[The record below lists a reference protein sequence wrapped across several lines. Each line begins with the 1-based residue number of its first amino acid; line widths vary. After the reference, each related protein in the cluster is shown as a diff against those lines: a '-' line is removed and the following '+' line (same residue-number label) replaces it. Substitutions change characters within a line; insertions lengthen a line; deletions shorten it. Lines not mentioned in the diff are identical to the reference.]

1 MTRKTGLFAAAL
13 FAGAMACMGCGD
25 NNKTDGSVNGSETAE
40 AEVFD
45 YSIDDYVKL
54 GEYKQLSVKYPVPV
68 ITEED
73 VETSIEEMLDEH
85 TEYKEISDRP
95 AQNNDYVNLDFKG
108 TVDGEEFDGG
118 TAEDYEFTLGQEEF
132 IEEFEANVVGK
143 SAGETFTF
151 QMTFPDDYDEDLKG
165 KTAEFTVTL
174 NSINEVQT
182 PEYTDDFVKEATE
195 YETIDAY
202 EEALREELLLSAQQE
217 AESAAGDDALLQAV
231 SNAEIDGYPQAL
243 YDSCYNDT
251 VEQYQSYADM
261 FGVDFDEFMSDYMED
276 GDLEAET
283 LNWVNEILVSQ
294 AIAKAEG
301 FEITDKNYKEEA
313 EALAVEYEYES
324 LEDFVGDYGELSV
337 MAMLVRG
344 KAVAFLYEN
353 ANVEEV
359 SEEEYYEEDEYD
371 DDSAPEDGTEAVF
384 VEEGTEEDTE

>member
-1 MTRKTGLFAAAL
+1 
-13 FAGAMACMGCGD
+13 
-25 NNKTDGSVNGSETAE
+25 
-40 AEVFD
+40 
-45 YSIDDYVKL
+45 
-54 GEYKQLSVKYPVPV
+54 
-68 ITEED
+68 
-73 VETSIEEMLDEH
+73 MLDEH